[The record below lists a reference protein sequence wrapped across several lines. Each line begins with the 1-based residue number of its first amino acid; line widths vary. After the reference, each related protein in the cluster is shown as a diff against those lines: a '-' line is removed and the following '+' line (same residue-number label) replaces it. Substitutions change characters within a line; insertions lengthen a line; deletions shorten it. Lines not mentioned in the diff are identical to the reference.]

1 MLASSLTLRKKRVLL
16 KQACLSLWSLKK
28 QRSLWLVELGS
39 HPESSPYLVFW
50 SSSLNFLDLCSQLY
64 EPLACSPKSS
74 MQDAVFSIISLKVLL
89 ISMLLL
95 CSVDGPILPARSRVK
110 LPPSILPAKAPSS
123 QEVHLNI
130 SYAQG
135 LINLEM
141 AGDSQEVI
149 WYLFRVW

>member
-1 MLASSLTLRKKRVLL
+1 MIQNNFYVKTGLLVTLVTEKK
-16 KQACLSLWSLKK
+16 
-28 QRSLWLVELGS
+28 RSLWPVDLGS

-50 SSSLNFLDLCSQLY
+50 SSSLNSLDLCSQLY

-110 LPPSILPAKAPSS
+110 LPPSILLPAKAPSS
-123 QEVHLNI
+123 QEVHLNLI
-130 SYAQG
+130 CTRLDKLRNGRGLTGRNLVPLQG
-135 LINLEM
+135 LGIQSL
-141 AGDSQEVI
+141 
-149 WYLFRVW
+149 